1 MSTIPQFVK
10 DARVSMDKALESSRK
25 EFSSIR
31 SGKASTTLLDTIRV
45 DAYGQSMPMTQV
57 GSVSAP
63 EARLLTITPWD
74 KGLTQAIEKAIRDS
88 DLGLNPMSQG
98 GVIRVPLPSLNE
110 ERRKE
115 LVKVV
120 HRLAEEGRIGVRHAR
135 TIARDAIK
143 KLDKA
148 PEDAK
153 KSADKEL
160 QKLHDEHIAKLE
172 EMLKSKEAEILEV

>member
-10 DARVSMDKALESSRK
+10 DARAGMDKALESSRK

-45 DAYGQSMPMTQV
+45 NAYGQMLPVAQT
-57 GSVSAP
+57 GSIAAP
-63 EARLLTITPWD
+63 ESRMLTITPWD

-88 DLGLNPMSQG
+88 DLGLNPQSAG

-110 ERRKE
+110 DRRKE

-135 TIARDAIK
+135 TVARDAIK

-148 PEDAK
+148 PEDDK
-153 KSADKEL
+153 KAADKEL

-172 EMLKSKEAEILEV
+172 EMLKSKEAEIMEV